1 DRDLETICAKCL
13 EREPGAR
20 YRSAGDLADD
30 LERWLERRPIAA
42 RPVSAPT
49 RALRWMRR
57 NPAITAMAVL
67 LLAFGTGVGIMAW
80 ESELFHR
87 PATNGIAVLPFE
99 NLSNS
104 KEDAAFAD
112 GLQDDLLTK
121 LAKIADLKVISRTS
135 VMQYRPTAAGRNMR
149 QIGNAL
155 GVS

>member
-1 DRDLETICAKCL
+1 TGRPPFLGDNALAVIQRASEKPAPKLRTLAPGLNRDLETICAKCL

-42 RPVSAPT
+42 RPVSTPA
-49 RALRWMRR
+49 RALRWARR

-80 ESELFHR
+80 KSELFHR

-99 NLSNS
+99 NLSNDR
-104 KEDAAFAD
+104 EDGAFAD
-112 GLQDDLLTK
+112 GVQD
-121 LAKIADLKVISRTS
+121 
-135 VMQYRPTAAGRNMR
+135 
-149 QIGNAL
+149 
-155 GVS
+155 